1 MPKTRNRSRN
11 KVIVGLS
18 GGVDSSVAA
27 ALLVERGFDVRG
39 VYMKNWHSDDPK
51 FKGVC
56 PWEEDLRDAR
66 AVAARLDVPFEVW
79 NFEKQYHDRVVRYF
93 FSEYRRGRTP
103 NPDVMCNKEIKFH
116 AFLEKA
122 LKAGADYVATGH
134 YARIRENPPLR
145 QGFAGQAN
153 LYGKPETSNQLH
165 LTSNSFCLY
174 SGKDKSKDQSYF
186 LWAIDKGVLPR
197 VLMPVGD
204 FTKPQIR
211 RLARSLHL
219 PTAEKKDSQGI
230 CFIGPIN
237 VKEYLKTNL
246 PTREGS
252 IVNTNGEVVG
262 RHGGVWFYT
271 EGQRAGIG
279 TTGGGVPYYIIEKK
293 LADNILVVAS
303 RRDPKLFA
311 RGLVA
316 GELNWL
322 VATLPNKFAALARI
336 RYRHALVPVKVVLEG
351 KLARVEFDTPQRA
364 VTPGQSI
371 VFYQKDLI
379 LGGGVIE
386 RPVL

>member
-1 MPKTRNRSRN
+1 
-11 KVIVGLS
+11 I
-18 GGVDSSVAA
+18 
-27 ALLVERGFDVRG
+27 
-39 VYMKNWHSDDPK
+39 
-51 FKGVC
+51 
-56 PWEEDLRDAR
+56 
-66 AVAARLDVPFEVW
+66 PFEVW
-79 NFEKQYHDRVVRYF
+79 NFEKEYHDRVVRYF
-93 FSEYRRGRTP
+93 FDEYRRGRTT

-134 YARIRENPPLR
+134 YARIREITNYKLQITNKIQNSKSPDVPIKTSGVGIPTSADRRDKFQNLNPNICL
-145 QGFAGQAN
+145 FAGI
-153 LYGKPETSNQLH
+153 
-165 LTSNSFCLY
+165 
-174 SGKDKSKDQSYF
+174 DKNKDQSYF
-186 LWAIDKGVLPR
+186 LWAIDKEVLPR

-252 IVNTNGEVVG
+252 IVHTNSEVVG
-262 RHGGVWFYT
+262 KHDGVWFYT

-293 LADNILVVAS
+293 LAENILVVAP
-303 RRDPKLFA
+303 RRDPKLYA
-311 RGLVA
+311 RWLVA

-322 VATLPNKFAALARI
+322 VVSPPNKFTAQARI
-336 RYRHALVPVKVVLEG
+336 RYRHPLVPVRVALDGMFAKVT
-351 KLARVEFDTPQRA
+351 FDKPQRA
-364 VTPGQSI
+364 ITPGQSI
-371 VFYQKDLI
+371 VFYKDGLV